1 MSNIS
6 SNFLAISPSVNNS
19 PFSFFTLAVP
29 LVFTKKPTGLAT
41 PIAYATCTRISSAT
55 PAATIFWQYAVL
67 HMRLNGRLLMNLFP
81 KKHHHHGLHVRHK
94 CQQ

>member
-55 PAATIFWQYAVL
+55 PAATIFLAICRVAYAAE
-67 HMRLNGRLLMNLFP
+67 RSTFDESFP
-81 KKHHHHGLHVRHK
+81 EKAPPPWAP
-94 CQQ
+94 CPP